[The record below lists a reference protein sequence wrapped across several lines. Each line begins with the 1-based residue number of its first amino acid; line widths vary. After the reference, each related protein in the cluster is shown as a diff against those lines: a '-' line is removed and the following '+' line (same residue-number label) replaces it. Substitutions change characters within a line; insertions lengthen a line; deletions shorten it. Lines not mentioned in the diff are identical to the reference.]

1 MKAVVITAFGTADV
15 LRVESRERPMIGD
28 SQVLIGVKAA
38 GINRPD
44 IFQRKGHYPAPPDV
58 VQDIP
63 GLEVAGVVLEVGA
76 EVTRWA
82 QGDEVCCLIA
92 GGGYAE
98 FVAVEA
104 DCCLPIPTGLSF
116 AEAACLPETI
126 FTVWDN
132 VFRRGAL
139 KRGEHLLV
147 HGGSGGIGSTAIQLA
162 KACGAQVSATSG
174 SAEKC
179 AYCASL
185 GADRVINYKEEDFA
199 DVLQATGVDVI
210 LDSIAGDYFDKNVS
224 LLHADGRLV
233 HINAVKGKQVSLDI
247 LKLMQKRLILTGS
260 TLRSRDLAFKAELTR
275 EVQEFIWP
283 LVGDAFKP
291 QLYKTFPY
299 TEASKAH
306 QLLEDGH
313 VLGKVALL
321 F

>member
-1 MKAVVITAFGTADV
+1 MKAVVITAFGEPDV
-15 LRVESRERPMIGD
+15 LRVESRKLPAISD
-28 SQVLIGVKAA
+28 SQVLVEVKAA

-63 GLEVAGVVLEVGA
+63 GLEVAGVVLEVGS
-76 EVTRWA
+76 EVSRWSK
-82 QGDEVCCLIA
+82 GDEVCCLIA

-98 FVAVEA
+98 CVAVEA
-104 DCCLPIPTGLSF
+104 DCCLPIPNGLSF
-116 AEAACLPETI
+116 AEAASLPETV

-147 HGGSGGIGSTAIQLA
+147 HGGSGGIGSAAIQLA
-162 KACGAQVSATSG
+162 KACGAQVSTTSG

-179 AYCASL
+179 AYCISL
-185 GADRVINYKEEDFA
+185 GADRVINYKEQDFA
-199 DVLQATGVDVI
+199 EVLRADGLDVI
-210 LDSIAGDYFDKNVS
+210 LDSIAGDYFEKNVA
-224 LLHADGRLV
+224 LLRPEGRLV

-247 LKLMQKRLILTGS
+247 VKLMQKRLTLTGS
-260 TLRSRDLAFKAELTR
+260 TLRSRDIEFKAQLAR

-283 LVGDAFKP
+283 LVGTSFKP
-291 QLYKTFPY
+291 QVFKAFPY
-299 TEASKAH
+299 TAAEDAH
-306 QLLEDGH
+306 RLLEDGD
-313 VLGKVALL
+313 VFGKLVLL